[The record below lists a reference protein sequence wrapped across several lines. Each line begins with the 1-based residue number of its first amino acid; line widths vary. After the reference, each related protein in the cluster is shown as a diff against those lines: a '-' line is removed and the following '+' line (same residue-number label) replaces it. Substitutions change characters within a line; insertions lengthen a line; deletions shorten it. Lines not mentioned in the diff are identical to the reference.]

1 VSEPPEPGC
10 GVLGLVALAFVLVVW
25 VFAAVGFLNVLQGA
39 CR

>member
-1 VSEPPEPGC
+1 
-10 GVLGLVALAFVLVVW
+10 LVVLAFVLVVW